1 MEETRT
7 IVLDIYDYKLIIN
20 ALNEFRNRKLAENI
34 DTEIID
40 ELIKKCNGNTNKIV
54 HIGDDCINDYVMP
67 RKKGIKASLSK
78 RSITSRNRMRLP
90 ATWATRSR
98 SL

>member
-20 ALNEFRNRKLAENI
+20 ALNEFRNKKIAENV

-40 ELIKKCNGNTNKIV
+40 ELIKKILNAPINRRKIR
-54 HIGDDCINDYVMP
+54 G
-67 RKKGIKASLSK
+67 SLAFE
-78 RSITSRNRMRLP
+78 R
-90 ATWATRSR
+90 
-98 SL
+98 

>member
-20 ALNEFRNRKLAENI
+20 ALNEFRNKKIAENV

-40 ELIKKCNGNTNKIV
+40 ELIKKLLDAPIDK
-54 HIGDDCINDYVMP
+54 
-67 RKKGIKASLSK
+67 RKVKDNFAFE
-78 RSITSRNRMRLP
+78 R
-90 ATWATRSR
+90 
-98 SL
+98 

>member
-20 ALNEFRNRKLAENI
+20 ALNEFRNKKIAENI

-40 ELIKKCNGNTNKIV
+40 ELIKKLLDAPVDKRKI
-54 HIGDDCINDYVMP
+54 
-67 RKKGIKASLSK
+67 KGRFSFE
-78 RSITSRNRMRLP
+78 R
-90 ATWATRSR
+90 
-98 SL
+98 

>member
-20 ALNEFRNRKLAENI
+20 ALNEFRNKKLAENI

-40 ELIKKCNGNTNKIV
+40 ELIKKLLDAPIDKRRI
-54 HIGDDCINDYVMP
+54 
-67 RKKGIKASLSK
+67 KGCFNLE
-78 RSITSRNRMRLP
+78 R
-90 ATWATRSR
+90 
-98 SL
+98 

>member
-20 ALNEFRNRKLAENI
+20 ALNEFRNKKIAENI

-40 ELIKKCNGNTNKIV
+40 ELIKKLLDAPVDKRKIKGN
-54 HIGDDCINDYVMP
+54 CIFE
-67 RKKGIKASLSK
+67 R
-78 RSITSRNRMRLP
+78 
-90 ATWATRSR
+90 
-98 SL
+98 